1 MNVISRCFLQMKK
14 IFLLSLLFT
23 PLNAFAQVC
32 GEDCIEQPSCADLG
46 YKQTITCESG
56 YITCPF
62 DSSYK
67 WCKEYTC
74 EDGRYYSK
82 ALNSSDGYDCTS
94 VKYHGLTCYEC
105 QLNPCHNYTFT
116 SCPANANCSSC
127 DNNSNLKY
135 KNDSCKAG
143 YIEIRN
149 MLTNA
154 IVGCTRY
161 N

>member
-14 IFLLSLLFT
+14 IFLLSLLFI

-46 YKQTITCESG
+46 YKQDISCKNG

-62 DSSYK
+62 NSSYK

-82 ALNSSDGYDCTS
+82 PLNSTDGYFCNA
-94 VKYHGLTCYEC
+94 VKYHGLTCYDC
-105 QLNPCHNYTFT
+105 SLA
-116 SCPANANCSSC
+116 SCEDVGYYSQPMDQEMGFICSSI
-127 DNNSNLKY
+127 LY
-135 KNDSCKAG
+135 KNLSCYSCVK
-143 YIEIRN
+143 
-149 MLTNA
+149 L
-154 IVGCTRY
+154 
-161 N
+161 